1 MRTIL
6 YNILFTMFTQ
16 TRLSYLFY
24 TFYNGARLSITL
36 LYKYTP
42 VFKIFWQ
49 RKKRKKIN
57 RVRSLGRYNLFAA
70 GFTIDMHSLASE
82 KIERI
87 LFVVP
92 C

>member
-1 MRTIL
+1 
-6 YNILFTMFTQ
+6 MFTQ

-36 LYKYTP
+36 LYKYTR

-49 RKKRKKIN
+49 KEKKKKIN
-57 RVRSLGRYNLFAA
+57 RVILRQVQSIRGGRIYV
-70 GFTIDMHSLASE
+70 GMHPLASKE
-82 KIERI
+82 TECI
-87 LFVVP
+87 FVAP